1 MNETRP
7 EIQLLDDRR
16 AVAAVRV
23 AAAAMMFIH
32 GCYRVYDGGPP
43 GFGGFLESKG
53 FPFGVAIAWTLTIL
67 EIVCGSLLM
76 AGRFVSPLCAWFAF
90 QLVMGI
96 LLVHGREG
104 WFVVGGGR
112 NGMEYSVLLIS
123 SFVIVGANGLRR
135 RAPAEAAQNVRE

>member
-7 EIQLLDDRR
+7 EIPLLDDLR

-67 EIVCGSLLM
+67 EIVLGALLM
-76 AGRFVSPLCAWFAF
+76 AGRFVSPICAWFAF

-96 LLVHGREG
+96 LLVHGKEG

-123 SFVIVGANGLRR
+123 SFLIVGANGLRR
-135 RAPAEAAQNVRE
+135 RAPAEASQNVRE

>member
-1 MNETRP
+1 MDDTRP

-67 EIVCGSLLM
+67 EIVLGMLLM
-76 AGRFVSPLCAWFAF
+76 AGRFVSPICAWFTF

-96 LLVHGREG
+96 LLVHGKEG

-123 SFVIVGANGLRR
+123 SFVIVGANAMRKRVTVSEPG
-135 RAPAEAAQNVRE
+135 